1 MLYISM
7 FKAKNV
13 SPTVLLAYT
22 NHIVLHPILVLIN
35 SDFFPV
41 IFLCFNPGASFYFL
55 ISILKL

>member
-1 MLYISM
+1 M